1 MSIFELSNT
10 DLYVMN
16 GAPTP
21 KSEPLLPDKPLYA
34 YPIDLS
40 LHDSHSPLNS
50 GNLKAGTLKIL
61 ALDNPYISIVYRL
74 NYYRVMTEKSI
85 KEVSDLWKRD
95 KKQYVKQSTYAAYI
109 LILENHILPAF
120 EGNTTISEDDVQAFV
135 FSKLESGMRQ
145 KTVRDIVIVLKMVVR
160 YGAKLGLDWKSD
172 WQLHYP
178 TSQGKDA
185 IEVLSIENH
194 RKIMNYIQGNFTF
207 KNLGVYVCLSS
218 GLRIGEICALKWED
232 IDVRERVIH
241 VRRTLERVY
250 VMDEEPRRT
259 VLIEGMPKTVN
270 SVRDIPITKNLMKM
284 LKPLC
289 GIVNPD
295 YYVLSNESKPIEPRT
310 YRNYYKALMQKL
322 GIPKIKFHGLR
333 HSFATRCIESN
344 CDYKTVSVLLGH
356 SNIGTTLNLYV
367 HPNLEQKKKCLDKA
381 FKFMK

>member
-1 MSIFELSNT
+1 MTPSCIFDERNT
-10 DLYVMN
+10 IVPPSFTTSEGEYVRPINDSPISPKLLY
-16 GAPTP
+16 
-21 KSEPLLPDKPLYA
+21 
-34 YPIDLS
+34 
-40 LHDSHSPLNS
+40 SHSPLNS

-61 ALDNPYISIVYRL
+61 ALDGPYISIVYRL

-135 FSKLESGMRQ
+135 FNKLESGMRQ

-232 IDVRERVIH
+232 IDVRESVIH

-310 YRNYYKALMQKL
+310 YRNYYKALMQEL
-322 GIPKIKFHGLR
+322 GIPRIKFHGLR

>member
-1 MSIFELSNT
+1 MTPSCIFDERNT
-10 DLYVMN
+10 IVPPSFTTSEGEYVRPINDSPISPKLLY
-16 GAPTP
+16 
-21 KSEPLLPDKPLYA
+21 
-34 YPIDLS
+34 
-40 LHDSHSPLNS
+40 SHSPLNS

-61 ALDNPYISIVYRL
+61 ALDGPYISIVYRL

-135 FSKLESGMRQ
+135 FNKLESGMRQ

-310 YRNYYKALMQKL
+310 YRNYYKALMQEL
-322 GIPKIKFHGLR
+322 GIPRIKFHGLR